1 MAILENTRVSRR
13 ETETRLPGTEDS
25 DSPNMAAAAFWSK
38 STWNQQW
45 VLFTFDQIG
54 LDIAIVNCVCRLDY
68 TMTYLFPYALGGEGR
83 AIWAVRHGAMC
94 SSILDCC
101 GH

>member
-13 ETETRLPGTEDS
+13 ETEARLPGTEDS

-54 LDIAIVNCVCRLDY
+54 LDIAIVNSVSADWI
-68 TMTYLFPYALGGEGR
+68 TP
-83 AIWAVRHGAMC
+83 
-94 SSILDCC
+94 
-101 GH
+101 